1 MAENFPNLGRDL
13 KKKKKENNNN
23 NNNFTPQ
30 ATRKRKTN

>member
-1 MAENFPNLGRDL
+1 MAENFPKLGRDL
-13 KKKKKENNNN
+13 KLKKEENN